1 MLLACSQHDLVCLY
15 WLINI
20 HFFYAL
26 ATVSVCAKL
35 FFNLLLLIAIMA
47 GLFYFDKA
55 SKRRFFSPL
64 DWAIIYWVT
73 TRVSY

>member
-1 MLLACSQHDLVCLY
+1 MHSLLH
-15 WLINI
+15 
-20 HFFYAL
+20 
-26 ATVSVCAKL
+26 VSVCAKL

-47 GLFYFDKA
+47 GLFHFDKA

-73 TRVSY
+73 FAYQKNTLVSY